1 VLLPVITI
9 LGDLADLTLFPF
21 IITLLWGA
29 CWHLLALDSAGR
41 PEDGPPE
48 ALLEAVGEE
57 AIDNRIGTAVGIWQH
72 HHKEVDT
79 KEGRLL
85 WQWADNIDYVEDIEG
100 EPAKDE
106 DSHNSHHHAGH
117 STL

>member
-1 VLLPVITI
+1 MLLLVITI
-9 LGDLADLTLFPF
+9 LRDLADLALFPF
-21 IITLLWGA
+21 IVSLLGGA
-29 CWHLLALDSAGR
+29 LWHLLALDSAGW

-57 AIDNRIGTAVGIWQH
+57 AIDDRIGTAVGIRQH
-72 HHKEVDT
+72 HHEEVDA
-79 KEGRLL
+79 KEGWLL

-117 STL
+117 SAL